1 MNKLI
6 PATLSVNGNEKA
18 YSYLEM
24 QGQSPDSKGFHRY
37 RVLFVNRDG
46 KLAEYRE
53 DMGKAS
59 DFKGAKQIHIP
70 SLWLHSAAE
79 LLALADELRWDTD
92 IDILDWLEL
101 DKVKLA

>member
-1 MNKLI
+1 MLI
-6 PATLSVNGNEKA
+6 PATLSVQGNERA

-24 QGQSPDSKGFHRY
+24 QGQAPDSSGFHRY
-37 RVLFVNRDG
+37 RVLYVNRDG

-70 SLWLHSAAE
+70 SLWEHTCDE
-79 LLALADELRWDTD
+79 LIALANELRWETN
-92 IDILDWLEL
+92 IDIKDWLEL
-101 DKVKLA
+101 EDYKAA